1 MIQQIVSY
9 NIHLRDEMF
18 GMSGVSDKVKPRAP
32 DKILTRPVTDW
43 LGTLNTEIQFM
54 ERPLAS

>member
-1 MIQQIVSY
+1 
-9 NIHLRDEMF
+9 MF

-43 LGTLNTEIQFM
+43 LGTLNTETQFM